1 MKKSNLFFWIC
12 SSIMLFACNPDPLPE
27 SDPISNPIDNAEMV
41 DSTEIP
47 VKKYLVK
54 EYHPYESDTLS
65 AVRVTQWNDDFTRI
79 LHITTER
86 NTPYQIDFD
95 FEYYGVD
102 SFQVHLSKPIDGWA
116 MVLFTDYTCHLDSV
130 GRISTIDYYYNFNY
144 QSTQIYQYDETG
156 HLVGLIYELD
166 DGLAGSRF
174 QWDGNNVTAV
184 YSVSTDELKQEYRG
198 FHEDAIHPQSMMPYF
213 LFSGDGYGH
222 TYLTVPIWKNWFDN
236 GSDLVC
242 ECDEDGYVISQYR
255 IDENGEKKAITNY
268 EYATKPTLP

>member
-1 MKKSNLFFWIC
+1 
-12 SSIMLFACNPDPLPE
+12 MLFACNPDPLPE
-27 SDPISNPIDNAEMV
+27 SDPISNPIDNAELV
-41 DSTEIP
+41 DSTGIP

-65 AVRVTQWNDDFTRI
+65 AVRVIQWNDDFTRI

-102 SFQVHLSKPIDGWA
+102 SFRVHLSKPIDGWA

-184 YSVSTDELKQEYRG
+184 YSVSTDELKQGYRG
-198 FHEDAIHPQSMMPYF
+198 FHEDAIHPQSMMPFF

-222 TYLTVPIWKNWFDN
+222 TYLTYPLWKNWFDN
-236 GSDLVC
+236 DSDLVC